1 MFVLG
6 VQRVGFSNFPPPYLT
21 VLGGGTR
28 CLQWG
33 HRDVTLTHVV
43 SWRLWRSSGRNTC
56 MKIAFAP
63 SRLDFFLSMLKHFT
77 LSNFNGV
84 CALDHVTLRQH
95 GANGLASRSLL
106 IRLVHE
112 IALRLQKVTS
122 RSCKVSSA
130 VCQ

>member
-1 MFVLG
+1 
-6 VQRVGFSNFPPPYLT
+6 
-21 VLGGGTR
+21 
-28 CLQWG
+28 
-33 HRDVTLTHVV
+33 
-43 SWRLWRSSGRNTC
+43 
-56 MKIAFAP
+56 MKITFAP

-95 GANGLASRSLL
+95 GANGLASRSRL